1 MLVDV
6 NIAKRRRCIGVFTG
20 LPQQLVKFFLEH
32 LGVDFM
38 FGKRLLKDLFATAG
52 FALQASDAGLKVFQ
66 QPRFFGRLMTDHGRS
81 IRVDLQLGPA
91 TRALDFDQVFVRVAH
106 SKILTQREALR
117 FILYASLG
125 YIREGP
131 VFSL

>member
-6 NIAKRRRCIGVFTG
+6 DIAKRRRCIGVLTG
-20 LPQQLVKFFLEH
+20 LPQQLIEFFFKH

-38 FGKRLLKDLFATAG
+38 LGKGLLKDLFAAAG
-52 FALQASDAGLKVFQ
+52 FALQASHASLEVFQ
-66 QPRFFGRLMTDHGRS
+66 QSRFFGRLMTDDGRS

-91 TRALDFDQVFVRVAH
+91 TRALDFDQIFVRVAH
-106 SKILTQREALR
+106 SKILTQWEALR